1 MIKQKNL
8 VFVLSSSAVVTIAWI
23 GFTIYHTAVTSTLD
37 ETLTDQ
43 IRPIPASFDEAT
55 IRDIMNRRDVPP
67 TYEISGGNSPTPT
80 ISQTAESSIP
90 ATSEVTTPTAT
101 PPEREREETL

>member
-8 VFVLSSSAVVTIAWI
+8 VFVLSSSAVVAITWI

-37 ETLTDQ
+37 AALTEQ
-43 IRPIPASFDEAT
+43 VRPLPPRFDEAT

-67 TYEISGGNSPTPT
+67 TYEVAGSTTPTPT
-80 ISQTAESSIP
+80 VSQTVEASQIL
-90 ATSEVTTPTAT
+90 TPTPAQ
-101 PPEREREETL
+101 ETEGDEAE